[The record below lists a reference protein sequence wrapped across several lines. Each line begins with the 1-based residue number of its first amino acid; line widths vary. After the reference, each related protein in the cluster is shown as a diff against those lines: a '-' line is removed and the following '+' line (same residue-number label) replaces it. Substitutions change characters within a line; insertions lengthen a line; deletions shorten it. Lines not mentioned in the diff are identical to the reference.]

1 MQLFNDDFA
10 HRDEFEAWWNSQV
23 KKTRAGMVVWGVLM
37 ILAGIFAAGA
47 PFSFYAIIQL
57 VAGFALII
65 HGFVHVFSYVRAPE
79 ALRSSST
86 LVSGILNALLGF
98 MLLVLPSL
106 LTASTLVYLFAFLFI
121 LGGVDRLSY
130 AHQMKRLEMP
140 YAAAI
145 AVGVINI
152 VVGVVFIL
160 MPLLSTLMLG
170 YILAAY
176 LIVGGITL
184 LIEAATVKRIG
195 HAVA

>member
-1 MQLFNDDFA
+1 
-10 HRDEFEAWWNSQV
+10 
-23 KKTRAGMVVWGVLM
+23 MVIWGALR

-106 LTASTLVYLFAFLFI
+106 LTVSTLVYLFAFLFI

-145 AVGVINI
+145 AVGI
-152 VVGVVFIL
+152 
-160 MPLLSTLMLG
+160 
-170 YILAAY
+170 
-176 LIVGGITL
+176 ITSSS
-184 LIEAATVKRIG
+184 AWSSSSCRCCRRSCWATSWRPISSW
-195 HAVA
+195 VASRCSSRRLPSSASVMRWRR